1 MSHPHDAL
9 LQAHI
14 DGELEPMEMREV
26 TRHLSACDACREASA
41 ELSEVSYRLSGMIG
55 RIDDAEPAEWRAGS
69 ARTSLPHPSSS
80 AVATLDEGTRRRAHA
95 PRVLHGAGSA
105 RELTRSV
112 HERPRSVDERPAR
125 ALNLAAGRWA
135 AAALI
140 TVTSVAAAAVV
151 RGPLFHG
158 SRPAPVASTPASTAA
173 PAPTLQPAGAIA
185 IAPVRG
191 SMDVVL
197 DGAAAGS
204 RLHVS
209 AGAGAGLTVS
219 VRSDST
225 NAEPARFRTADARI
239 AVRLPSSA
247 SLVEVEVPAAAR
259 TVRIVSGN
267 TIVATVHDGR
277 VTPAAAAAG
286 GIVLGSQP

>member
-14 DGELEPMEMREV
+14 DGELEPAEMREV
-26 TRHLSACDACREASA
+26 TRHLSTCDACREASA

-55 RIDDAEPAEWRAGS
+55 GIDDAEPAEWRAGS
-69 ARTSLPHPSSS
+69 ARELPH
-80 AVATLDEGTRRRAHA
+80 
-95 PRVLHGAGSA
+95 
-105 RELTRSV
+105 SV
-112 HERPRSVDERPAR
+112 HELPRPVHERPAR
-125 ALNLAAGRWA
+125 ARNLAAGRWA
-135 AAALI
+135 AAALL
-140 TVTSVAAAAVV
+140 TVTGVAAAAVV

-158 SRPAPVASTPASTAA
+158 SHPAPVISTAA
-173 PAPTLQPAGAIA
+173 SNAAPSPALQPAGAIA
-185 IAPVRG
+185 IAPVHG

-209 AGAGAGLTVS
+209 IGAGAGLTVS

-225 NAEPARFRTADARI
+225 SAEPARFRTADARI
-239 AVRLPSSA
+239 AVRLPSAA

-259 TVRIVSGN
+259 TARILMGN
-267 TIVATVHDGR
+267 TVVATVHDGR
-277 VTPAAAAAG
+277 VTPAAAAAD